1 MGENVYK
8 YNIRLSD
15 LIRLICVSS
24 LPWDYTMLRAYQ
36 VWLIRKWVEELTL
49 RLSWRQSFPWCW
61 RLLLRLFWVNSLNI
75 ELTLT
80 LSWRSRSSWGWKSS
94 GLPSGWVWSPD
105 RFFSWEWPGGPHS
118 STGARPRAQLLL
130 HQEVKC
136 RAVECG
142 SAINMQILIQ
152 KEKYLRKSREH
163 ARKLEVI
170 LFL

>member
-61 RLLLRLFWVNSLNI
+61 RLLLRLFWDNSLNI

-80 LSWRSRSSWGWKSS
+80 LSWRSDHLEAESLQAYPQAEFEVQIDSS
-94 GLPSGWVWSPD
+94 LEND
-105 RFFSWEWPGGPHS
+105 
-118 STGARPRAQLLL
+118 
-130 HQEVKC
+130 QEVPTAVQVHGLALSYFCTKRWNAGLWSVDPQSIC
-136 RAVECG
+136 RSWSRKKNIWGKAE
-142 SAINMQILIQ
+142 NMQGN
-152 KEKYLRKSREH
+152 
-163 ARKLEVI
+163 
-170 LFL
+170 